1 VTVQRVDELDVVCVV
16 PLGAQNAVKHLCY
29 RYCGTHKSAAY
40 RCAARPAAYSG
51 WNHSLRAVCR
61 YLRGGLLSRSSS
73 AGCGHRW
80 PQLGLMVKANGYAA
94 DLTLAED
101 SADQG
106 KQVAQATDVVRS
118 TEPERPTELNS
129 RRNAHASGPEDSMR
143 LYERQC
149 MRWRDKELLHT
160 VVR

>member
-1 VTVQRVDELDVVCVV
+1 
-16 PLGAQNAVKHLCY
+16 
-29 RYCGTHKSAAY
+29 
-40 RCAARPAAYSG
+40 
-51 WNHSLRAVCR
+51 
-61 YLRGGLLSRSSS
+61 
-73 AGCGHRW
+73 
-80 PQLGLMVKANGYAA
+80 MVKANGYAA

>member
-1 VTVQRVDELDVVCVV
+1 MTVQRVDELDVVCVV
-16 PLGAQNAVKHLCY
+16 PLGAQNAVEHLC
-29 RYCGTHKSAAY
+29 GTVAQERSG
-40 RCAARPAAYSG
+40 CAEIPPTVE
-51 WNHSLRAVCR
+51 SLCAVCR
-61 YLRGGLLSRSSS
+61 YLRVGGLLSRSSS

-118 TEPERPTELNS
+118 TVPERPTELNS
-129 RRNAHASGPEDSMR
+129 RRNAHAPGPEDSTR

-149 MRWRDKELLHT
+149 MRLAR
-160 VVR
+160 